1 MNAHQEARIAAFRVT
16 RDAVTHAQNCLESR
30 TGWDVE
36 TLSFNIEC
44 GYPEIES
51 NKCERIANAVMRSRG
66 LVA

>member
-1 MNAHQEARIAAFRVT
+1 MNAHQIARIADFRVT

-30 TGWDVE
+30 SGWDVE

-51 NKCERIANAVMRSRG
+51 NKCKRIATAVMRSRG

>member
-1 MNAHQEARIAAFRVT
+1 MNAHQVARIDEFRVT

-30 TGWDVE
+30 SGWDVE

-51 NKCERIANAVMRSRG
+51 DKCERIAAAVMRSQG
-66 LVA
+66 LI

>member
-1 MNAHQEARIAAFRVT
+1 MNAHQVARIAAFRVT

-30 TGWDVE
+30 SGWDVE

-51 NKCERIANAVMRSRG
+51 DKCERIAAAVMRSRG
-66 LVA
+66 LL

>member
-16 RDAVTHAQNCLESR
+16 RDAVTHAQNCLELRS
-30 TGWDVE
+30 GWDIE

-44 GYPEIES
+44 NYPEIES
-51 NKCERIANAVMRSRG
+51 NKCERIATAVMRSCG